1 MRKKLLVAALCG
13 ALLAV
18 QPATATSKRER
29 HPVASAP
36 SPESEGVFRLFLRLL
51 GIDVPPLPAPPPAPP
66 AVTNDDPPPGDCPE
80 GENCARGH
88 TPVGG

>member
-18 QPATATSKRER
+18 QPATAASKREQ
-29 HPVASAP
+29 HPVASAQ
-36 SPESEGVFRLFLRLL
+36 SPENEGLVRLFLRLL

-66 AVTNDDPPPGDCPE
+66 AVTNDDPPAGDCPE
-80 GENCARGH
+80 GENCSRGH
-88 TPVGG
+88 GPVGG